1 MLIFLLSFLGLLPSA
16 VAAEPA
22 SSPAVPA
29 INAQAFRPSLDAPGT
44 VWVDEAALPDR
55 TFGARVLFHY
65 TLNPLVYRYDD
76 GEVVKLVSD
85 VVQADV
91 AAGLKIW
98 RLRLGVYVPFYLFG
112 VGAAG
117 SEVGLGDI
125 APDLKFGLFDG
136 REAPFGLAVQ
146 GRVTLPTATVS
157 NALGAPE
164 LGWEADV
171 VVDRW
176 FGSRFRLALN
186 AGVHNG
192 PAAQLEN
199 VTLNDGLVLRL
210 GGTYAISPDAG
221 VALEFAG
228 EKGFADPGIASFPL
242 ETMASAY
249 GYLGPTM
256 VLRGGVGTGLT
267 RGIGAPDLRLVL
279 GIGYEPRPPAAAAS
293 DSDSDRV
300 PDDTDACPDV
310 PEDRDGTAD
319 ADGCPDPDNDSDGI
333 PDVGDPCPNDAEDVD
348 GVRDNDGCPEPEQR
362 VGVRLINAETGAVIP
377 VGHVVLH
384 GPVGD
389 VVLGPE
395 PVAELVPGT
404 YDVDAMSVAF
414 DPVTV
419 PLTISNADPRAP
431 TGGGN
436 VYEVRLTPSKDAKI
450 SVSREGIDLREKV
463 YFDTANDVILAR
475 SFALLDQV
483 AAVMNAYPE
492 ITLLSVDGHTDNR
505 GDDASNLDLSL
516 RRAQS
521 VVNYLIR
528 KGVAGNRLVAKGYGE
543 TRPLDAADTEAAW
556 EANRRVDVLIESWAA
571 PQ

>member
-1 MLIFLLSFLGLLPSA
+1 MLMFWLSHAL
-16 VAAEPA
+16 AAEPA
-22 SSPAVPA
+22 SSAAVPA
-29 INAQAFRPSLDAPGT
+29 INAQEFRPSVDASGT
-44 VWVDEAALPDR
+44 VWVDDPSLPDR
-55 TFGARVLFHY
+55 RFGARALFHY
-65 TLNPLVYRYDD
+65 TSNPLVYRYDD

-85 VVQADV
+85 IVQADV
-91 AAGLKIW
+91 AAALKIG
-98 RLRLGVYVPFYLFG
+98 RFRLGVDVPVYLFG

-125 APDLKFGLFDG
+125 APELKLGMFDG
-136 REAPFGLAVQ
+136 REAPFGLAAQ
-146 GRVTLPTATVS
+146 GRVSLPTATVA

-176 FGSRFRLALN
+176 FGSQFRLVLN
-186 AGVHNG
+186 AGVHGG
-192 PAAQLEN
+192 PAAELEN

-210 GGTYAISPDAG
+210 AGAYSISRDAG
-221 VALEFAG
+221 VALEFAS
-228 EKGFADPGIASFPL
+228 EKGFADPGMASFPI
-242 ETMASAY
+242 EGMVSGY
-249 GYLGPTM
+249 GYLGPVM
-256 VLRGGVGTGLT
+256 VLRGAVGTGLT
-267 RGIGAPDLRLVL
+267 RGIGAPDLRVL
-279 GIGYEPRPPAAAAS
+279 IGVGYEPRSPVAS
-293 DSDSDRV
+293 QVDTDADRV
-300 PDDTDACPDV
+300 PDSADACPDV
-310 PEDRDGTAD
+310 PEDRDGAAD
-319 ADGCPDPDNDSDGI
+319 ADGCPDPDNDGDGI
-333 PDVGDPCPNDAEDVD
+333 PDVGDRCPDEAEDVD
-348 GVRDNDGCPEPEQR
+348 GVRDNDGCSEPQLR
-362 VGVRLINAETGAVIP
+362 VGVRLVNAETGAVIP

-395 PVAELVPGT
+395 PRAELLPGT
-404 YDVDAMSVAF
+404 YEVDAMSVAF
-414 DPVTV
+414 DPVSLSLQVSDARTEPSPGGV
-419 PLTISNADPRAP
+419 P
-431 TGGGN
+431 GN

-492 ITLLSVDGHTDNR
+492 ITLLSVEGHTDNR
-505 GDDASNLDLSL
+505 GEEASNLDLSL

-543 TRPLDAADTEAAW
+543 TRPLDPADTEAAW